1 MVHTYEVFVDFKEY
15 SNEASQ
21 VGSARYE
28 VHAESKAGADDLAR
42 SQARNEH
49 PSASEYDIRFTRL
62 LR

>member
-15 SNEASQ
+15 SNENSQ

-28 VHAESKAGADDLAR
+28 IHAESKAGADDLAR
-42 SQARNEH
+42 SQIRTDH
-49 PSASEYDIRFTRL
+49 PTASEYDIRFTRI